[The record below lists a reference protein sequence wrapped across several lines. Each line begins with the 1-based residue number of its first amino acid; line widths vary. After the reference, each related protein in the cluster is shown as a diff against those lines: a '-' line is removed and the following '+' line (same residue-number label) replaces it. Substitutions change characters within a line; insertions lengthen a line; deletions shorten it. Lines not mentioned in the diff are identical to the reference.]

1 MLFYYLCDLIVY
13 EQFFWN
19 DLPADCLSKASC
31 SGNGEKIVNGYTIR
45 SIRNKI
51 TKNYFMSFAA
61 VGIVISITRERKV

>member
-45 SIRNKI
+45 SIRNEI
-51 TKNYFMSFAA
+51 TKILLYKICGGRDSVEYYANTYY
-61 VGIVISITRERKV
+61 